1 MAGLLALMLSA
12 LVLVESV
19 GIPGAALARS
29 GTMLL
34 MAAAALVAVRQ
45 RWGAAAFSPANVV
58 VVLLIVVTTVALQVW
73 ARDLAWP
80 GRAVLAILGGGLL
93 LAAVRDDQGR
103 VQVKMVI
110 ERLRRA
116 SFPSATATGK

>member
-12 LVLVESV
+12 LVLVASA

-34 MAAAALVAVRQ
+34 MAAAALVAVRR
-45 RWGAAAFSPANVV
+45 RWGAAAVSPANVV

-73 ARDLAWP
+73 AGDLAWP
-80 GRAVLAILGGGLL
+80 VRAVLAILTSGLV
-93 LAAVRDDQGR
+93 LAAVRDDRGR
-103 VQVKMVI
+103 MQAKMVI
-110 ERLRRA
+110 KRLRRA
-116 SFPSATATGK
+116 FSPPATVTGK